1 MAVGP
6 VSPTLAAAGQS
17 DRPATARGTRQ
28 LGAIAST
35 DAFFRAA
42 SANLSVRPDTPE
54 RDISD
59 DLLKR
64 HYGLEG
70 TITTLTSEVERTV
83 EVTLRTSSRLILKTS
98 TRPEAADS
106 FRFQST
112 VVAGLQDFTDVVATE
127 VLPTLGGKL
136 MFDEDG
142 VCGYLQTRIEGVPLH
157 QASPTPSLLFQT
169 GTALARLDRALA
181 KADLPAAHRPV
192 LWNIG
197 CWPRLMDLAQHLPSG
212 SVADNVYRAM
222 AEYVN
227 SIEPHIAELDWQVTH
242 NDPSPH
248 NMIVTDRGLG
258 FIDFG
263 DGGWNP
269 RIQDLAIAASHVVTD
284 PALALGGAEYLIA
297 GYASVLPLSAL
308 ETRLLAGLMKARQSA
323 LILVNYWRAEL
334 FPAEADYIKK
344 NVARAE
350 RGLSILAPLDGPSGE
365 AAVLAAV
372 ALPSPEAPGRALHQ
386 TGRST

>member
-1 MAVGP
+1 M
-6 VSPTLAAAGQS
+6 
-17 DRPATARGTRQ
+17 
-28 LGAIAST
+28 
-35 DAFFRAA
+35 
-42 SANLSVRPDTPE
+42 RPDTPE
-54 RDISD
+54 RDISA

-70 TITTLTSEVERTV
+70 TITTLSSEVERTV
-83 EVTLRTSSRLILKTS
+83 AVTLPDGRRLILKTS
-98 TRPEAADS
+98 TRPEAVDS
-106 FRFQST
+106 FRFQSAAMAHLHAT
-112 VVAGLQDFTDVVATE
+112 ANVVVPR
-127 VLPTLGGKL
+127 VLSTQSDAL
-136 MFDEDG
+136 MFEEDG
-142 VCGYLQTRIEGVPLH
+142 VCGYVQTRIEGTPLH
-157 QASPTPSLLFQT
+157 QASPAPELLFQT

-181 KADLPAAHRPV
+181 QAELPTAHRPV

-197 CWPRLMDLAQHLPSG
+197 CWPRLMGLAEYLPAGSIADAVHAAMEDYMG
-212 SVADNVYRAM
+212 SV
-222 AEYVN
+222 
-227 SIEPHIAELDWQVTH
+227 EPHIAELDWQVTH

-248 NMIVTDRGLG
+248 NMIVTERGLG

-269 RIQDLAIAASHVVTD
+269 RLQDLAIAASHVVTD
-284 PALALGGAEYLIA
+284 PGLALGGAEYLIA

-308 ETRLLAGLMKARQSA
+308 EARLLAGLMKARQSA
-323 LILVNYWRAEL
+323 LILVNYWRAQL

-372 ALPSPEAPGRALHQ
+372 ALPSPEAPGRPLHQ
-386 TGRST
+386 TGRPT